1 MKHIVLSFFCL
12 IFNGCFFIS
21 LASPALWQGPRV
33 SSSDVLG
40 LLESGVMTS
49 GDIYEVEGVIS
60 LKSHDRFSIGEY
72 VYFDLPDASQ
82 GARSMPAVG
91 EHVVIVGRVFLDGNR
106 ARISDAFYSKVNTRR
121 PARRILLPANQ

>member
-1 MKHIVLSFFCL
+1 
-12 IFNGCFFIS
+12 
-21 LASPALWQGPRV
+21 
-33 SSSDVLG
+33 
-40 LLESGVMTS
+40 MTA

-82 GARSMPAVG
+82 GARSMPTVG

-121 PARRILLPANQ
+121 PARRIPLPANQ